1 MNFDLTDEQRLLRD
15 SVDRFGREHYDFPVW
30 RARVLRGEGFDRG
43 LWRRMAA
50 LGWLTLTVPEAQD
63 GYGGS
68 AIDTMVVMEGV
79 GRALMLEPYV
89 GCGVIAPALLPHL
102 APGGHSALL
111 AEIMA
116 GEAVL
121 SLADA
126 EPGARYDLV
135 GVETRAE
142 QQGDSYVLTGE
153 KSHALDGAEADWFVV
168 PARTAG
174 APGDAQGVS
183 LFLVP
188 KAAPGLAVH
197 GLRAMDHRR
206 NAALALDGVVV
217 GADALIG
224 ARDGG
229 YPLLRH
235 AVDLAIVA
243 RLAEALGAMEAAY
256 EQTLV
261 YLKTRRQFG
270 QVIGS
275 FQALQHRAVDMAIA
289 CEEARSMTYLATLS
303 LGAEPAE
310 RSRAIAAAKARVGQT
325 SLFVA
330 RQAVQLHGGIG
341 FSDEL
346 AIGHYLKRL
355 TMIDM
360 AFGNAAHHR
369 ALYAAQA
376 A

>member
-1 MNFDLTDEQRLLRD
+1 MNFTLSDEQRLLRD
-15 SVDRFGREHYDFPVW
+15 SVLRFGREHHDFPAW
-30 RARVLRGEGFDRG
+30 RARVGRGEGFDRG
-43 LWRRMAA
+43 LWGRMAE
-50 LGWLTLTVPEAQD
+50 LGWLALAVSEAD
-63 GYGGS
+63 GGYGGS
-68 AIDTMVVMEGV
+68 AVDTMVIMEGV

-89 GCGVIAPALLPHL
+89 GSGVIAPALLPHL
-102 APGGHSALL
+102 AGDREAMI
-111 AEIMA
+111 ARVMA

-121 SLADA
+121 ALADA
-126 EPGARYDLV
+126 EPGARYDLATV
-135 GVETRAE
+135 QTRAE
-142 QQGDSYVLTGE
+142 RRGAGFVLTGA
-153 KSHALDGAEADWFVV
+153 KSHALDGGEADVFVV
-168 PARTAG
+168 PARTSG
-174 APGDAQGVS
+174 DPGDPRGVS

-188 KAAPGLAVH
+188 ADAPGLTVRVR
-197 GLRAMDHRR
+197 RAMDHRR
-206 NAALALDGVVV
+206 NAALELAGVAM

-224 ARDGG
+224 PVDDG

-256 EQTLV
+256 EQTLA

-270 QVIGS
+270 QPIGA

-289 CEEARSMTYLATLS
+289 CEEARSMTFLATLS
-303 LGAEPAE
+303 LGAQAAE
-310 RSRAIAAAKARVGQT
+310 RARAISAAKARVGQT
-325 SLFVA
+325 SLYVA

-369 ALYAAQA
+369 SLYARA

>member
-1 MNFDLTDEQRLLRD
+1 
-15 SVDRFGREHYDFPVW
+15 
-30 RARVLRGEGFDRG
+30 
-43 LWRRMAA
+43 
-50 LGWLTLTVPEAQD
+50 
-63 GYGGS
+63 
-68 AIDTMVVMEGV
+68 MVVMEGM

-89 GCGVIAPALLPHL
+89 GSGVIAPVLLPHL
-102 APGGHSALL
+102 AGAHRAELL

-116 GEAVL
+116 GGAL
-121 SLADA
+121 LTLADA
-126 EPGARYDLV
+126 EPQGRFDLAAV
-135 GVETRAE
+135 ATRAE
-142 QQGDSYVLTGE
+142 RRDGGYVLTGE

-168 PARTAG
+168 PARTSG
-174 APGDAQGVS
+174 APGETAGIS

-188 KAAPGLAVH
+188 RSAPGLTVR

-206 NAALALDGVVV
+206 NAALSLLDVTVDD
-217 GADALIG
+217 DALIG
-224 ARDGG
+224 PADQGF
-229 YPLLRH
+229 PLLRN

-256 EQTLV
+256 EQTLA
-261 YLKTRRQFG
+261 YLKTRKQFG
-270 QVIGS
+270 QTLGS
-275 FQALQHRAVDMAIA
+275 FQALQHRAVDMAVA

-303 LGAEPAE
+303 LDAEPAE
-310 RSRAIAAAKARVGQT
+310 RARTIAAAKTRVGQT
-325 SLFVA
+325 SLYVA

-360 AFGNAAHHR
+360 AFGAAAHHR
-369 ALYAAQA
+369 ALYAASLA